1 MPEAAFVRLPLR
13 GQRRLEV
20 LELARRCEPAAHG
33 VDTPLLPVELQYV
46 NHTAS
51 TNEPD
56 STRQNAVNPTIETV
70 MPNQHQFD
78 QLDQLAERVE
88 LLLQRYKE
96 LQHTH
101 ATLLEQVSSLT
112 QERDSLKSRLSAA
125 RARVDALIECL
136 PENPHTTL
144 ARPAEAAR

>member
-1 MPEAAFVRLPLR
+1 L
-13 GQRRLEV
+13 Q
-20 LELARRCEPAAHG
+20 
-33 VDTPLLPVELQYV
+33 DIDIPLLPVELQRV

-78 QLDQLAERVE
+78 HLDQLAERVE
-88 LLLQRYKE
+88 LLLQRYQE
-96 LQHTH
+96 LQRTN
-101 ATLLEQVSSLT
+101 AALTEQVSTLT
-112 QERDSLKSRLSAA
+112 QERDSLKSRLNAA

-136 PENPHTTL
+136 PENPHTLL
-144 ARPAEAAR
+144 ARPTETAR